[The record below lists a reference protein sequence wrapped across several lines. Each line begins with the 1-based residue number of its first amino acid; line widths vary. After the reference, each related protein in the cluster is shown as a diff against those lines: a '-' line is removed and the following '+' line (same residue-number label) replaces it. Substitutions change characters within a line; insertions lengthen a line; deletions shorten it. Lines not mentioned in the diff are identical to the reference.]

1 MVNAITSAQIPI
13 IFDPASVGTMS
24 HVGLSVVKDILPRMS
39 VVILNEEEAF
49 YLTGRSDIKLALQEL
64 KELVP
69 IVVIKR
75 GSQGAI
81 AVDRESDFVE
91 VGAKSANVID
101 TTGAGDAFAA
111 GFIGSWIEKSDL
123 LAAIGSAIDLA
134 TQCVAIIGAR
144 PPVNP

>member
-1 MVNAITSAQIPI
+1 M
-13 IFDPASVGTMS
+13 D
-24 HVGLSVVKDILPRMS
+24 

-49 YLTGRSDIKLALQEL
+49 YLTGRSDIHLALKEL
-64 KELVP
+64 NELVP

-75 GSQGAI
+75 GSEGAMAI
-81 AVDRESDFVE
+81 ARESE
-91 VGAKSANVID
+91 ILEIAAKSANVID

-111 GFIGSWIEKSDL
+111 GFIGSWMEKSDL